1 MTASTIPAQSF
12 PAPEPGQGAARAC
25 AACGSAQLV
34 HHRASRRTGRSVLS
48 CRACGLRAWAERAT
62 FRHDLED
69 PAGAL
74 TFDYDGYV
82 NGKRE
87 GTAQSAWQ
95 EALDILAGE
104 LAGRP
109 GLNLFDVG
117 AGDGEFLDLARQRG
131 FSVSGNELHA
141 GAVDIARSRY
151 GVDLMLGELRD
162 LGLADAYDAVTMWC
176 VLAHVED
183 VDELLTDSFRLLKP
197 GGILYLQ
204 TPRWTRAD
212 GLALGAMAASGGR
225 VTRIVDRRVA
235 EHHWQLHTARSMRA
249 LLGRHGFSDVLAI
262 PKARY
267 SLKSASYLASLGMPD
282 GLARAGGRAMDAA
295 IKHGPVP
302 RIVLDVFA
310 RKPE

>member
-1 MTASTIPAQSF
+1 MTSPTIPVRAVAAQGL
-12 PAPEPGQGAARAC
+12 PQARAC
-25 AACGSAQLV
+25 AACGSTDTVQ
-34 HHRASRRTGRSVLS
+34 HRASRRTGRSVLS
-48 CRACGLRAWAERAT
+48 CRACGLRAWAERST
-62 FRHDLED
+62 YSHDLED
-69 PAGAL
+69 PGGAL

-87 GTAQSAWQ
+87 GAAQDAWA
-95 EALDILAGE
+95 ETLDLLATE

-131 FSVSGNELHA
+131 FAVSGNELHA
-141 GAVDIARSRY
+141 GAVDLARSRY
-151 GVDLMLGELRD
+151 DVELMLGELGE
-162 LGLADAYDAVTMWC
+162 LGLTDAYDAVTMWC
-176 VLAHVED
+176 VLAHVEH
-183 VDELLTDSFRLLKP
+183 VDDLVADCFRLLKP

-235 EHHWQLHTARSMRA
+235 EHHAQLHTPRSMKA
-249 LLGRHGFSDVLAI
+249 LLWRHGFTDVRAT

-267 SLKSASYLASLGMPD
+267 SLKSAFYLTSLGMPD
-282 GLARAGGRAMDAA
+282 GLAQAGGRAMDAA